1 MPEKI
6 VEHFKKEVKET
17 KKVFKEKM
25 VTFILAGFGLVASL
39 AWNEAIKSLVD
50 TLLPQK
56 TSALIGKF
64 VYAILITF
72 IVVLLS
78 RYLEKIS
85 TKE

>member
-6 VEHFKKEVKET
+6 VEHLKKEVEET
-17 KKVFKEKM
+17 RKAFKEKM

-72 IVVLLS
+72 IVVLIS